1 MGPEIDKSA
10 LIIVDMQNDFV
21 HPEGDVGIRAR
32 EHPETGVDMPFLTG
46 TIHPVKR
53 LAEAFRKARRPVIY
67 LAHVV
72 KPDYSDAQFPYW
84 RLGLPRG
91 GNRTF
96 IVEGTWGA
104 QIVDDLKPQEGEH
117 VVIKKGFGGFSN
129 TPLDTILRN
138 MGVTTCVISGVTTC
152 VCVSST
158 VRGGVEHNYR
168 MIIAGDATAERTRAR
183 HEAELATL
191 GRSFAEVKT
200 TDNVLPML
208 AALHT
213 GTVQKSYR
221 PCENS
226 LRRCGSAILDP
237 ITGLSRDDK
246 SHNGLRL
253 S

>member
-1 MGPEIDKSA
+1 MGDGIMGPEIDKSA

-32 EHPETGVDMPFLTG
+32 EHPETGVDMPFLTAS
-46 TIHPVKR
+46 IRPVRR
-53 LAEAFRKARRPVIY
+53 LAAAFRKAQRPVIY

-84 RLGLPRG
+84 RLGLLRG

-104 QIVDDLKPQEGEH
+104 QIVDDLKPQQGEH

-168 MIIAGDATAERTRAR
+168 MIIAGDAVAERTRAR

-200 TDNVLPML
+200 TDNVLAML

-213 GTVQKSYR
+213 GTVQKSL
-221 PCENS
+221 EF
-226 LRRCGSAILDP
+226 
-237 ITGLSRDDK
+237 
-246 SHNGLRL
+246 
-253 S
+253 